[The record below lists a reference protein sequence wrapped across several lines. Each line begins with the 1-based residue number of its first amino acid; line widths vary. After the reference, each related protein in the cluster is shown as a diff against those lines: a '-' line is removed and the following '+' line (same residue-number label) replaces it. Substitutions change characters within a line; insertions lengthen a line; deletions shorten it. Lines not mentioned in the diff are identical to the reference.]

1 MDEKIMKTLL
11 KKATGY
17 SHDEI
22 QEEYAVK
29 EEGEMVLT
37 KRKVTSK
44 YYPPDSGALKTY
56 LELSCGKDVESFSDE
71 ELEKEKQR
79 LFKELKIENRKTNKI
94 EKIKTKD
101 ISNISDKPKTNDMSN
116 KVNGK
121 KRK

>member
-29 EEGEMVLT
+29 DEGDIVLT
-37 KRKVTSK
+37 KRKITSK
-44 YYPPDSGALKTY
+44 YYPPDSTALKTY
-56 LELSCGKDVESFSDE
+56 IELSSGNNIENLSDD

-79 LFKELKIENRKTNKI
+79 LLKQLKKNK
-94 EKIKTKD
+94 KI
-101 ISNISDKPKTNDMSN
+101 
-116 KVNGK
+116 
-121 KRK
+121 